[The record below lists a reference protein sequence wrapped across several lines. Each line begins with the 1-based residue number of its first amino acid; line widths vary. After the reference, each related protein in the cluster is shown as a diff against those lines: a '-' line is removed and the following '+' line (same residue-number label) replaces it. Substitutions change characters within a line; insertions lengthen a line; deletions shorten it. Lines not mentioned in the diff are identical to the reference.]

1 MNSNKHST
9 QSLHISFTERDGY
22 VWRKRHAKQMLWVGL
37 STRDKTVA
45 QKRAAQLTVRFI
57 QLKPLGLSKDAIQT
71 TMKTYRDSI
80 VDGELVAELLNT
92 GNSVLTQTQNF
103 ESAPNGVVEPTEN
116 PVAQHL
122 ISDVLEEWVADMKT
136 EWKPRTEKLNR
147 KGVELF
153 IEWASKRN
161 LSHVE
166 DVNKEVVAEYK
177 EWLLTRYEAPRSRQ
191 DALIKLQ
198 ALFGFC
204 VNKRDWIVANP
215 VRGMLFN
222 KVESINTKSE
232 IAPDVY
238 EAVLNSEYTQTYKGM
253 LIPLLMILW
262 NTGMRIGEV
271 IQLRSEDFRVVDG
284 VKVISINT
292 ENGKT
297 VKCASSVRNIPVNG
311 ALEEL
316 YDILSSL
323 PEGERVLGWNKN
335 NAAASRVANAF
346 KQCGYDHSTH
356 DFRMSLSNRL
366 RDLEVQDS
374 VRYAILGHANTVTT
388 DRVYQT
394 RKPLLQMKKA
404 LELI

>member
-1 MNSNKHST
+1 
-9 QSLHISFTERDGY
+9 
-22 VWRKRHAKQMLWVGL
+22 MLWVGL

-45 QKRAAQLTVRFI
+45 QKRAALLTVRFI
-57 QLKPLGLSKDAIQT
+57 QLKPLGLAKDAIQT
-71 TMKTYRDSI
+71 TLKTYRDSI
-80 VDGELVAELLNT
+80 VDGELVASLTGQINHVEKEDLNSSLNLLNQPIVEKERS
-92 GNSVLTQTQNF
+92 NSTF
-103 ESAPNGVVEPTEN
+103 N
-116 PVAQHL
+116 PHL

-147 KGVELF
+147 KGILLF
-153 IEWASKRN
+153 QEWASKQHIR
-161 LSHVE
+161 HIE
-166 DVNKEVVAEYK
+166 DVNKQVVADYK

-204 VNKRDWIVANP
+204 VNKRDWLSGANNP

-238 EAVLNSEYTQTYKGM
+238 EAVLNSEYTQTYKGN
-253 LIPLLMILW
+253 LKELLMILW
-262 NTGMRIGEV
+262 NTGMRIGEA
-271 IQLRSEDFRVVDG
+271 IQLRPEDFREVDG
-284 VKVISINT
+284 IKCISINT

-297 VKCASSVRNIPVNG
+297 VKCDSSVRNIPVNG
-311 ALEEL
+311 ALDEL
-316 YDILSSL
+316 YERMSLL
-323 PEGERVLGWNKN
+323 PEGKPVLGWNKN

-346 KQCGYDHSTH
+346 KQFGLDHSTH
-356 DFRMSLSNRL
+356 DLRMSLSNRL

-374 VRYAILGHANTVTT
+374 VRYAILGHSNTVTT

>member
-22 VWRKRHAKQMLWVGL
+22 VWRKRHAKQVLWVGL
-37 STRDKTVA
+37 STRDKSTA
-45 QKRAAQLTVRFI
+45 QKRAVQLTVRFI

-71 TMKTYRDSI
+71 TLKTYRDSI
-80 VDGELVAELLNT
+80 VDGELVASLV
-92 GNSVLTQTQNF
+92 GQTRNF
-103 ESAPNGVVEPTEN
+103 GSDIVGQISDPVSRMGN
-116 PVAQHL
+116 PVVSVESEIPATKHL

-161 LSHVE
+161 VSHVE

-222 KVESINTKSE
+222 KIETVNTKTE
-232 IAPDVY
+232 IAPATY
-238 EAVLNSEYTQTYKGM
+238 QEALSSAYVSNYKGN
-253 LIPLLMILW
+253 LKELLMILW
-262 NTGMRIGEV
+262 NTGMRIGEA
-271 IQLRSEDFRVVDG
+271 IQLRPEDFRVVDG

-311 ALEEL
+311 ALDEL
-316 YDILSSL
+316 YERMRGL
-323 PEGERVLGWNKN
+323 PEGKPVLGWNKN

-346 KQCGYDHSTH
+346 KQFGLDHSTH

-374 VRYAILGHANTVTT
+374 VRYAILGHSNTVTT
-388 DRVYQT
+388 DSG
-394 RKPLLQMKKA
+394 
-404 LELI
+404 ISN

>member
-1 MNSNKHST
+1 MNSNKQSA

-22 VWRKRHAKQMLWVGL
+22 VWRKRHAKQMLWIGL
-37 STRDKTVA
+37 STRDKNVA

-80 VDGELVAELLNT
+80 VDGELVASLI
-92 GNSVLTQTQNF
+92 GQNHR
-103 ESAPNGVVEPTEN
+103 VEPTTTNDVVQVEAEI
-116 PVAQHL
+116 PATKHL

-161 LSHVE
+161 ISHIE

-177 EWLLTRYEAPRSRQ
+177 EWLLTRYEARRSRQ

-198 ALFGFC
+198 ALLGFC
-204 VNKRDWIVANP
+204 VNKLDWIVANP
-215 VRGMLFN
+215 VKGMLFN
-222 KVESINTKSE
+222 RVESINTKSE

-238 EAVLNSEYTQTYKGM
+238 ESVLNSEYTQTYKGM

-262 NTGMRIGEV
+262 NTGMRIGEA
-271 IQLRSEDFRVVDG
+271 IQLRPEDFRVVDG

-374 VRYAILGHANTVTT
+374 VRYAILGHANTITT

>member
-1 MNSNKHST
+1 MNNTT

-37 STRDKTVA
+37 STRDKSVA

-80 VDGELVAELLNT
+80 VDGELVASLT
-92 GNSVLTQTQNF
+92 GQNYR
-103 ESAPNGVVEPTEN
+103 VEPTTTNDVVQVEAVI
-116 PVAQHL
+116 PATKHL

-147 KGVELF
+147 KGAELF

-161 LSHVE
+161 VSHVE

-204 VNKRDWIVANP
+204 ENKRDWIVANP

-222 KVESINTKSE
+222 KIETVNTKTE
-232 IAPDVY
+232 IAPSTY
-238 EAVLNSEYTQTYKGM
+238 QQALSSEYVSNYKGN
-253 LIPLLMILW
+253 LKELLMILW
-262 NTGMRIGEV
+262 NTGMRIGEA
-271 IQLRSEDFRVVDG
+271 IQLRPEDFRVVDG

-292 ENGKT
+292 ENEKT
-297 VKCASSVRNIPVNG
+297 VKCASSVRNIPVNE
-311 ALEEL
+311 AIEEL
-316 YDILSSL
+316 YEHMRGL
-323 PEGERVLGWNKN
+323 PEGKPVLGWNKN
-335 NAAASRVANAF
+335 NAAASRVARAF
-346 KQCGYDHSTH
+346 ELLGHNHSTH

-374 VRYAILGHANTVTT
+374 VRYAILGHSNTVTT